1 MCGFCGYHST
11 EQLCALCYVS
21 RMFLSLVLREV
32 MVLHSRLEL
41 PGLLENFCDGAM
53 GFKWQAIRVGIEVC

>member
-1 MCGFCGYHST
+1 
-11 EQLCALCYVS
+11 
-21 RMFLSLVLREV
+21 MFLSLVLREV

-53 GFKWQAIRVGIEVC
+53 GFQWQAI